1 MCPLKIHKYRRRAA
15 AEAWTFGRGSWAIQS
30 AIGRLLKPSGSK
42 NMAGS
47 ISATGGLQ
55 SSPGLSRAAGQ
66 IGKSDFFCSPFRP
79 RARFGMRL
87 RREGGVIPVLS
98 ASEGA
103 QRRPNAQKRRGV
115 RALFCEPN
123 GWKFGHKAPRGL
135 SSGALG
141 RKGAAMR
148 VFWPGPGP
156 RGGAPSYSTKKIG
169 PRTRTPSARTCT
181 RWGGEIRFFFASRF
195 CFGLAVAIPD
205 APGSALRGY
214 VVGVRI

>member
-1 MCPLKIHKYRRRAA
+1 M
-15 AEAWTFGRGSWAIQS
+15 
-30 AIGRLLKPSGSK
+30 
-42 NMAGS
+42 
-47 ISATGGLQ
+47 
-55 SSPGLSRAAGQ
+55 
-66 IGKSDFFCSPFRP
+66 
-79 RARFGMRL
+79 
-87 RREGGVIPVLS
+87 PVLS

-156 RGGAPSYSTKKIG
+156 SGGASSYSTNKQLRRG
-169 PRTRTPSARTCT
+169 LSAGTECQP
-181 RWGGEIRFFFASRF
+181 APP
-195 CFGLAVAIPD
+195 PD
-205 APGSALRGY
+205 PHADHTAR
-214 VVGVRI
+214 

>member
-1 MCPLKIHKYRRRAA
+1 M
-15 AEAWTFGRGSWAIQS
+15 
-30 AIGRLLKPSGSK
+30 
-42 NMAGS
+42 
-47 ISATGGLQ
+47 
-55 SSPGLSRAAGQ
+55 
-66 IGKSDFFCSPFRP
+66 
-79 RARFGMRL
+79 
-87 RREGGVIPVLS
+87 PVLS

-123 GWKFGHKAPRGL
+123 GQKFGHKAPRGL
-135 SSGALG
+135 GSGALG

-156 RGGAPSYSTKKIG
+156 RGGAPSYSTKKN
-169 PRTRTPSARTCT
+169 RPSYTCPLGSCMYMYEVG
-181 RWGGEIRFFFASRF
+181 WGNSIFFASRF
-195 CFGLAVAIPD
+195 YLELAVAIPD